1 MMRLLNRLIVC
12 AAAAMSLS
20 AVLCYVA
27 DRWFGD
33 STGVV
38 GTARWLVR
46 ETRRSQALQT
56 RVEMVS
62 RSTSVKRDAIAQ
74 VIAGRL
80 RLRQAIIH
88 FRDANE
94 LVQNNDPDLVPR
106 FWGSTDPEEL
116 GRQVLSWTRNTVVCS
131 LPENRQHLLSDLERE
146 YMTLFPGAKLPQEAW
161 PTPMATRTCG
171 RMKANAAA
179 R

>member
-1 MMRLLNRLIVC
+1 MRLLNRLMVC

-27 DRWFGD
+27 ECWFGD
-33 STGVV
+33 NTSVV

-46 ETRRSQALQT
+46 ETRRSQAFQT
-56 RVEMVS
+56 RIEMVA
-62 RSTSVKRDAIAQ
+62 RSTSVKRDVIAQ

-94 LVQNNDPDLVPR
+94 LVENNDPDLVPR
-106 FWGSTDPEEL
+106 YWCSTDPEEL
-116 GRQVLSWTRNTVVCS
+116 GRQVLAWTRNTVVCL
-131 LPENRQHLLSDLERE
+131 LPEKHQRLLSDLECE
-146 YMTLFPGAKLPQEAW
+146 YKTLFPRAKLPQEAW
-161 PTPMATRTCG
+161 PTPMATRTSG

-179 R
+179 W